1 MIKTEHLEL
10 RQFAQRDRDEVVV
23 LLQDADFMA
32 FSPTGGMSSEQAE
45 TRFDALVNAFHNE
58 DIGKFCVI
66 ERSTGELIGYCGLE
80 SYDYNG
86 ETVVEL
92 GYRLK
97 VSARGKGYAFE
108 ASSAVLSFAR
118 DVGYSKVLAIT
129 EPENVVSQHIL
140 LKLGFEA
147 CGEGFYQNMPVNYF
161 EKCI

>member
-1 MIKTEHLEL
+1 M
-10 RQFAQRDRDEVVV
+10 
-23 LLQDADFMA
+23 
-32 FSPTGGMSSEQAE
+32 
-45 TRFDALVNAFHNE
+45 
-58 DIGKFCVI
+58 GKFCVI

-118 DVGYSKVLAIT
+118 QVGYSKVLALT
-129 EPENVVSQHIL
+129 EPENVLSQHIL